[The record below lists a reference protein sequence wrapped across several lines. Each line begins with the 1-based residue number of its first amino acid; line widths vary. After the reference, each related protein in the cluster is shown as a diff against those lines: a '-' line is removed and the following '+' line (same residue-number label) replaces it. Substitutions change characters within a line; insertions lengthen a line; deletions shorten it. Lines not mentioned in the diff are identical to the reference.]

1 MNLVRILIPTVFLLF
16 ATPAVCQEAP
26 SSGAAPTATAAPSTD
41 PAAAS
46 GARFFSNTLMFMIAG
61 FFGYYLLVTRPM
73 VQKEESH
80 KKFLEAL
87 KKNDQ
92 VLVANGILGK
102 VAQIEGE
109 EITVEVGGG
118 AKLRVLSRALEAVPQ
133 KALPQ
138 KAN

>member
-1 MNLVRILIPTVFLLF
+1 
-16 ATPAVCQEAP
+16 
-26 SSGAAPTATAAPSTD
+26 
-41 PAAAS
+41 
-46 GARFFSNTLMFMIAG
+46 MIAG